1 MFALPASYPWLV
13 SVGSIMSCALILQ
26 VCRPCMIFPPA
37 AAAVTVRSF
46 LRAFCVF
53 LAPCP
58 VSRLRAWPVQVV
70 WLNKELKELWPYVSK
85 AASAVIKASVEP
97 ILAQYRPPL
106 ISSLLFTK
114 LTLGTIAPQIAGKP
128 RPLWQQACLLPRAAV
143 SWLLHSFCPWQ
154 DSAQRVPLVTPLV
167 VVLQVCV

>member
-1 MFALPASYPWLV
+1 MH
-13 SVGSIMSCALILQ
+13 
-26 VCRPCMIFPPA
+26 
-37 AAAVTVRSF
+37 
-46 LRAFCVF
+46 
-53 LAPCP
+53 CP

-114 LTLGTIAPQIAGKP
+114 LTLGTIAPQIAGER
-128 RPLWQQACLLPRAAV
+128 RPL
-143 SWLLHSFCPWQ
+143 
-154 DSAQRVPLVTPLV
+154 
-167 VVLQVCV
+167 